1 MKIKLLMVLMFG
13 LFLASCGQD
22 EIEKKNEINVGTP
35 ETIDVFNSMTNASR
49 DPAEGRS
56 ARWCC
61 WGWLSASPC
70 GYGFV
75 IDISSMPVMATPQ
88 ATYYYEIIQSG
99 TTNQTTGWVANGGNT
114 AWNLSP
120 CTEYDIY
127 VYHPDFGYP
136 LILLNVMSDGC
147 GNLFIC

>member
-1 MKIKLLMVLMFG
+1 MKIKLLVVVMFG
-13 LFLASCGQD
+13 LLVASCGKDQM
-22 EIEKKNEINVGTP
+22 EKVTEPNVGTP
-35 ETIDVFNSMTNASR
+35 ETIEVFNTLEEGANKAV
-49 DPAEGRS
+49 EGRS

-61 WGWLSASPC
+61 WGWLDASPC

-75 IDISSMPVMATPQ
+75 IDISLMPPSVSVQ
-88 ATYYYEIIQSG
+88 SSYYYVIIESG

-136 LILLNVMSDGC
+136 LTLLNVMSDGC
-147 GNLFIC
+147 GNQFVC